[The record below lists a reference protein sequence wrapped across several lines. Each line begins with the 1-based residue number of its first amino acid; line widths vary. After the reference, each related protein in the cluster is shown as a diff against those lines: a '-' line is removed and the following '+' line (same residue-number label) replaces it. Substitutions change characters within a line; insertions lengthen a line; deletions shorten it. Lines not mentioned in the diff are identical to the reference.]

1 MEHIPVLL
9 NEILASLNPQPNED
23 VIDATVN
30 GGGHA
35 EALLSKIA
43 PNGKLLGIDRDP
55 AILAETR
62 LRLARFGGRVMLA
75 EANFANISLI
85 AGEYGVLHPHCILFD
100 LGFSSYHLASA
111 NRGFSFQKDEPLD
124 MRYNPKDTDC
134 TAEAIVNH
142 CSPEELLR
150 IFEEYGEIRRA
161 KKFVELLVGER
172 QKRRI
177 QTTKELAALA
187 EKSFGRG
194 KIHPATK
201 VFQALRIVVNRE
213 LEHVTTGLAGAF
225 EILEPGGR
233 LAVISFHSLEDRIVK
248 NLFKEWKD
256 AGTILTKKPI
266 TASHNEIRQN
276 PRSRSAKLRIITKN
290 S

>member
-1 MEHIPVLL
+1 
-9 NEILASLNPQPNED
+9 
-23 VIDATVN
+23 
-30 GGGHA
+30 
-35 EALLSKIA
+35 
-43 PNGKLLGIDRDP
+43 
-55 AILAETR
+55 
-62 LRLARFGGRVMLA
+62 
-75 EANFANISLI
+75 
-85 AGEYGVLHPHCILFD
+85 
-100 LGFSSYHLASA
+100 
-111 NRGFSFQKDEPLD
+111 